1 MPKITLKNDRQLGLI
16 FTKAASPTRAEILS
30 RFFKTGPGQYGE
42 GDKFLG
48 LTVPF
53 TRSLVANYIDASDA
67 LVEELLQ
74 HPYHEVRL
82 LGVLLMVKRYERAKT
97 DKEKAA
103 ALKFYLNHRFA
114 LNNWDLVDLSVYKV
128 WGNHLLHHPQER
140 AQLYRFAASS
150 NLWERRMAVVA
161 TLALIKAG
169 EFKEILKLS
178 QILLKD
184 KHDLMHKAV
193 GWMLREVGKKDEAV
207 LIKFLNKFAHRLP
220 RTSLR
225 YAIERLPE
233 AWRQEYLKIKIIK

>member
-1 MPKITLKNDRQLGLI
+1 MPKISFKNDRQLGLL
-16 FTKAASPTRAEILS
+16 FSRAANPAKAEILS

-48 LTVPF
+48 LSVPF
-53 TRSLVANYIDASDA
+53 TRSLVASYTDASDA
-67 LVEELLQ
+67 LVEELLV

-82 LGVLLMVKRYERAKT
+82 LGVLLMVHRYERAKT

-103 ALKFYLNHRFA
+103 ALKFYLNHRSA
-114 LNNWDLVDLSVYKV
+114 LNNWDLVDVSVYKV
-128 WGNHLLHHPQER
+128 WGDYLLKHPQER
-140 AQLYRFAASS
+140 SQLYRFAVSS

-161 TLALIKAG
+161 TMALIKVG

-178 QILLKD
+178 QMLLKD

-207 LIKFLNKFAHRLP
+207 LIKFLNQFGPHLP

-225 YAIERLPE
+225 YAIERLPA
-233 AWRQEYLKIKIIK
+233 AWRQDYLKIKIIK

>member
-1 MPKITLKNDRQLGLI
+1 MPKISFKNDRQLGSL
-16 FTKAASPTRAEILS
+16 FSRGANPAKAEILS
-30 RFFKTGPGQYGE
+30 RFFKTGLGQYGE

-53 TRSLVANYIDASDA
+53 TRSLVASYTDASDA
-67 LVEELLQ
+67 LVEELLV

-82 LGVLLMVKRYERAKT
+82 FGVLLMVRRYERAKT
-97 DKEKAA
+97 DKEKAV

-128 WGNHLLHHPQER
+128 WGDYLLHHPQER
-140 AQLYRFAASS
+140 SQLYRFAASS

-161 TLALIKAG
+161 TMALIKAG

-178 QILLKD
+178 EMLLKD
-184 KHDLMHKAV
+184 KNDLMHKAV
-193 GWMLREVGKKDEAV
+193 GWMLREVGKKDEGV
-207 LIKFLNKFAHRLP
+207 LIKFLNQFAHRLP

-233 AWRQEYLKIKIIK
+233 AWRQDYLKIKIIK